1 MAISALNTTTTAN
14 TAATSATSDIYKR
27 VEQTMMSQNSGATKL
42 NAALTSSQT
51 KLSGLGQL
59 QSALASFQS
68 VAAAL
73 TGSGLSTSAASSD
86 KTVLT
91 ASSTGAAK
99 AGSYAIDVQQL
110 AQGQFL
116 TSGEFDSA
124 TTKLGTGAATT
135 IKVDFGTAGDKGF
148 TTNGTST
155 SKTITI
161 DSSNNT
167 PEGIVAA
174 FKAAGVDVKL
184 EKGDDGKV
192 SLAIAGQSGEANSM
206 RISVSGDAALKNL
219 LGYDPDSS
227 QGKTGLKQTTAAQD
241 AILTVDGK
249 QVKSASNTLD
259 KDQAIPGAALTLVK
273 QGKADITITQ
283 DASKIGDNLKSFV
296 TAYNDLNGKLKTLQ
310 SGALKGDTAL
320 GQVTLQM
327 DMLLKTGGGSVST
340 SALAAAGIT
349 QGKDGNLV
357 LDDKKLQAAITA
369 DSSKVAKLFTNDGK
383 GLADLM
389 NAKVTAFTDKN
400 SVIARETTQVNKQ
413 LDVTNTK
420 RAELTKALTAQAN
433 ALVALYTAQS
443 QTGAVSS
450 LFGTGSTG
458 STGTLFDLLG

>member
-1 MAISALNTTTTAN
+1 MAINALNTTSTAN

-27 VEQTMMSQNSGATKL
+27 VEQTMLSQNSGATKL
-42 NAALTSSQT
+42 NAALVSSQT

-91 ASSTGAAK
+91 ATSTGAAK

-124 TTKLGTGAATT
+124 TTKLGTGAPTT

-219 LGYDPDSS
+219 LGYDPDAA
-227 QGKTGLKQTTAAQD
+227 GKQGLKQTTAAQD

-249 QVKSASNTLD
+249 QIKSASNTLEKD
-259 KDQAIPGAALTLVK
+259 KAIPGAALTLVK

-296 TAYNDLNGKLKTLQ
+296 AAYNDLNGKLKTLQ
-310 SGALKGDTAL
+310 NGALKGDTAL
-320 GQVTLQM
+320 GQVTMQM

-357 LDDKKLQAAITA
+357 VDDKKLQAAITA

-413 LDVTNTK
+413 LDTTNTQ
-420 RAELTKALTAQAN
+420 RAALTKALTAQAN
-433 ALVALYTAQS
+433 ALVALYTAQA
-443 QTGAVSS
+443 QTGAGSS